1 MTMVD
6 DGAANL
12 EAVLKETFFSETV
25 ARQNSTK
32 ERDVRFA
39 HYTSAEVA
47 MSIIQNKSVWM
58 RNAITMNDFSEISYG
73 KNAVFNAWK
82 SPGGEKLRAALEGVH
97 EGVVTEI
104 ETLFNSWQGDLETK
118 TYLTSLS
125 EHDGDEDNFGRLS
138 MWRAYG
144 GRNGVALILNRTP
157 FEAESNELKAYTT
170 PVFYGDQ
177 HSVEAQFDRMANDI
191 LQHTQTI
198 QSLPMADVMN
208 WMFVALRFVVLG
220 TKHPAFSE
228 EREWRVIYSPSL
240 DVSPVIEAFIH
251 SVRGVPQIVQQ
262 IPLKNDPENGLHG
275 AAIPELLD
283 RLIIGPTEDPVA
295 IRDAFMVLL
304 EEAGVA
310 NPLERIWMSGIPLR
324 QW

>member
-1 MTMVD
+1 MTGDKLNAM
-6 DGAANL
+6 
-12 EAVLKETFFSETV
+12 LKATFFGESV
-25 ARQNSTK
+25 ARQDDIK
-32 ERDVRFA
+32 ARDTRFA

-97 EGVVTEI
+97 AGVVLEI

-125 EHDGDEDNFGRLS
+125 EHDAHEDNLGRLS

-157 FEAESNELKAYTT
+157 LEAESNELKAYTT

-177 HSVEAQFDRMANDI
+177 HTVEVQFDRMANDI
-191 LQHTQTI
+191 LQHI
-198 QSLPMADVMN
+198 AILQSLPMADLMN
-208 WMFVALRFVVLG
+208 TMFVALRFIVLG
-220 TKHPAFSE
+220 TKHPAFGE

-240 DVSPVIEAFIH
+240 ELSPVIEAVIH
-251 SVRGVPQIVQQ
+251 PVRGVPQIVQK
-262 IPLKNDPENGLHG
+262 IPLRNDSDNGLHG
-275 AAIPELLD
+275 AAIPDLLH

-295 IRDAFMVLL
+295 MRDAFVVLL
-304 EEAGVA
+304 EKADVP
-310 NPLERIWMSGIPLR
+310 NPLERVWMSGIPLR